1 MEPIAVTAKQG
12 VKTDPGKFKSIEESL
27 TWQMEFPGGI
37 LADCRC
43 SYSEDMNLLHAE
55 AEKGWFELSPAY
67 AYEGIKGKTSEGT
80 IDQPKVNGKKSSI
93 T

>member
-55 AEKGWFELSPAY
+55 AEKGWFELLRLTPMKASKAKHR
-67 AYEGIKGKTSEGT
+67 KGPSTSLR
-80 IDQPKVNGKKSSI
+80 
-93 T
+93 